1 VARSACPAVGV
12 KTRLDKPAVPHWK
25 IKIIKKGN
33 MVTVINEVVPWG
45 RSYEEYIRMFNLTRD
60 ELQLK
65 ILGCGDGPAGFNSR
79 MNRQGYTVVSVDP
92 LYKFT
97 ALEIKTRIDEVY
109 DLVIEQT
116 RQNQNKFIWDTIGS
130 LEELGKIRMSAM
142 EEFLQDYE
150 AGRTEGRYI
159 AAGLPELPFS
169 DRTFDLAICSHF
181 LFLYSA
187 QLSFEFHRQAV
198 LDLCRV
204 AGEVRIFPLLDMDC
218 RTSPHVSP
226 IIRDLSETGLRVEI
240 QSVPYEFQRGGNR
253 MMKIT
258 R

>member
-1 VARSACPAVGV
+1 MFTV
-12 KTRLDKPAVPHWK
+12 K
-25 IKIIKKGN
+25 
-33 MVTVINEVVPWG
+33 EVVPWG
-45 RSYEEYIRMFNLTRD
+45 RSFEEYVRMFDLSREN
-60 ELQLK
+60 LQLK

-79 MNRQGYTVVSVDP
+79 MNRQGKRVVSMDP
-92 LYKFT
+92 LYQFPT
-97 ALEIKTRIDEVY
+97 DQIKTRIEETYAIV
-109 DLVIEQT
+109 LEQT
-116 RQNQNKFIWDTIGS
+116 RQNQSNFVWNTIGS
-130 LEELGKIRMSAM
+130 VEELGKIRMSAM
-142 EEFLQDYE
+142 EEFLQDYDR
-150 AGRTEGRYI
+150 GRKEGRYI

-169 DRTFDLAICSHF
+169 DHTFDLAICSHF

-226 IIRDLSETGLRVEI
+226 IIRDLSEAGHRVEI
-240 QSVPYEFQRGGNR
+240 LSVPYEFQRGGNR

-258 R
+258 P